1 MTNQKINNN
10 VDNTINE
17 ITNAIVVNHLNKAFD
32 NNIALQDAST
42 VIQKGSIFG
51 LIGSNGAGKSTF
63 LRLLAGI
70 YCPDAGEILIDGVPV
85 YENEALKQRI
95 FYISDD
101 QFFFPNGN
109 MEDMASYFATVYKNF
124 SFDKFYELTEL
135 FRLDPT
141 RKLSTFSKGM
151 QKQAHIILAL
161 SCQPDFLF
169 CDETF
174 DGLDPVMRQT
184 VKRLL
189 AYAVVDKQMTPIIA
203 SHNLREL
210 EDICDHIGLLHQ
222 GGVVF
227 DRDLSSLQGDIH
239 KVQCAFAA
247 AKTREDFAH
256 LNVVTYEQ
264 RGSLSVLV
272 VRGDAKATDA
282 AIKAMNPLYYELLP
296 LTLEEIFITEME
308 VLGYDTQE
316 LIY

>member
-1 MTNQKINNN
+1 MTEQTGIL
-10 VDNTINE
+10 
-17 ITNAIVVNHLNKAFD
+17 ITGLSKKFD
-32 NNIALQDAST
+32 NIQALDQVT
-42 VIQKGSIFG
+42 TRIQKGSIFG

-70 YCPDAGEILIDGVPV
+70 YRPDAGQILIDGQPV
-85 YENEALKQRI
+85 YENENLKQRI

-101 QFFFPNGN
+101 QFYFPNSN
-109 MEDMASYFATVYKNF
+109 MEEMARYFSVMYQRFSYETFQ
-124 SFDKFYELTEL
+124 ELTTL
-135 FRLDPT
+135 FRLDSK
-141 RKLSTFSKGM
+141 RKLNTFSKGM

-161 SCQPDFLF
+161 SCRPDYLF

-174 DGLDPVMRQT
+174 DGLDPVMRQA

-189 AYAVVDKQMTPIIA
+189 ADAVLEYQMTPIIA

-227 DRDLSSLQGDIH
+227 ERELDHLQSNIH
-239 KVQCAFAA
+239 KVQCAFSAP
-247 AKTREDFAH
+247 KQQDNFAG
-256 LNVVTYEQ
+256 LDIVTLEQ
-264 RGSLSVLV
+264 RGSLSILV
-272 VRGDAKATDA
+272 VRGSAEETEAK
-282 AIKAMNPLYYELLP
+282 IQGMQPLYCELLP

-308 VLGYDTQE
+308 VLGYDVQQ

>member
-1 MTNQKINNN
+1 MTMYDTDYQNQ
-10 VDNTINE
+10 E
-17 ITNAIVVNHLNKAFD
+17 NAIVVKGLSKSFD
-32 NNIALQDAST
+32 KITALKDAGT

-70 YCPDAGEILIDGVPV
+70 YRPDAGEILIDGEPV

-101 QFFFPNGN
+101 QFFFPNSN
-109 MEDMASYFATVYKNF
+109 MEDMAHYYAAIYQKFSYEQ
-124 SFDKFYELTEL
+124 FYQLTES

-210 EDICDHIGLLHQ
+210 EDICDHVGLLHQ

-239 KVQCAFAA
+239 KVQCAFST
-247 AKTREDFAH
+247 AKSKDDFAH
-256 LNVVTYEQ
+256 LDVVTYEQ
-264 RGSLSVLV
+264 RGNLSILV
-272 VRGDAKATDA
+272 VRGKADATDGA
-282 AIKAMNPLYYELLP
+282 LKAMNPLYYELLP

-308 VLGYDTQE
+308 VLGYDTAQ

>member
-1 MTNQKINNN
+1 MIEVTGLSKS
-10 VDNTINE
+10 
-17 ITNAIVVNHLNKAFD
+17 FD
-32 NNIALQDAST
+32 NIQALQQVSAT
-42 VIQKGSIFG
+42 IQKGSIFG

-70 YCPDAGEILIDGVPV
+70 YHPDAGSIQIDGQPV

-101 QFFFPNGN
+101 QFYFPNSN
-109 MEDMASYFATVYKNF
+109 MEEMAQYYAVVYQKF
-124 SFDKFYELTEL
+124 SWERFRELTEL
-135 FRLDPT
+135 FRLDSR
-141 RKLSTFSKGM
+141 RKLNTFSKGM

-161 SCQPDFLF
+161 ASQPDYLF

-174 DGLDPVMRQT
+174 DGLDPVMRQA

-189 AYAVVDKQMTPIIA
+189 ADAVVSQQLTPIIA

-222 GGVVF
+222 GGIIF
-227 DRDLSSLQGDIH
+227 ERELDSLQSDIH
-239 KVQCAFAA
+239 KVQCAFSAPK
-247 AKTREDFAH
+247 KTEDFAG
-256 LNVVTYEQ
+256 LEIVKLEQ
-264 RGSLSVLV
+264 RGNLSVLV
-272 VRGDAKATDA
+272 VRGNSAATEA
-282 AIKAMNPLYYELLP
+282 CIEAMQPLYCELLP

-308 VLGYDTQE
+308 VLGYDIQQ

>member
-1 MTNQKINNN
+1 MIEVTGLSKS
-10 VDNTINE
+10 
-17 ITNAIVVNHLNKAFD
+17 FD
-32 NNIALQDAST
+32 NIQALQQVSAT
-42 VIQKGSIFG
+42 IQKGSIFG

-70 YCPDAGEILIDGVPV
+70 YHPDAGSIQIDGQPV

-101 QFFFPNGN
+101 QFYFPNSN
-109 MEDMASYFATVYKNF
+109 MEEMAQYYAVVYQKF
-124 SFDKFYELTEL
+124 SWERFRELTEL
-135 FRLDPT
+135 FRLDSR
-141 RKLSTFSKGM
+141 RKLNTFSKGM

-161 SCQPDFLF
+161 ASQPDYLF

-174 DGLDPVMRQT
+174 DGLDPVMRQA

-189 AYAVVDKQMTPIIA
+189 ADAVASQQLTPIIA

-222 GGVVF
+222 GGIIF
-227 DRDLSSLQGDIH
+227 ERELDSLQSDIH
-239 KVQCAFAA
+239 KVQCAFSAPK
-247 AKTREDFAH
+247 KTEDFAG
-256 LNVVTYEQ
+256 LEIVKLEQ
-264 RGSLSVLV
+264 RGNLSVLV
-272 VRGDAKATDA
+272 VRGNSAATEA
-282 AIKAMNPLYYELLP
+282 CIEAMQPLYCELLP

-308 VLGYDTQE
+308 VLGYDIQQ

>member
-1 MTNQKINNN
+1 MIEVTGLSKS
-10 VDNTINE
+10 
-17 ITNAIVVNHLNKAFD
+17 FD
-32 NNIALQDAST
+32 NIQALQQVSAT
-42 VIQKGSIFG
+42 IQKGSIFG

-70 YCPDAGEILIDGVPV
+70 YRSDAGSIQIDGQPV

-101 QFFFPNGN
+101 QFYFPNSN
-109 MEDMASYFATVYKNF
+109 MEEMAQYYAVVYQKF
-124 SFDKFYELTEL
+124 SWERFRELTEL
-135 FRLDPT
+135 FRLDSR
-141 RKLSTFSKGM
+141 RKLNTFSKGM

-161 SCQPDFLF
+161 ASQPDYLF

-174 DGLDPVMRQT
+174 DGLDPVMRQA

-189 AYAVVDKQMTPIIA
+189 ADAVASQQLTPIIA

-222 GGVVF
+222 GGIIF
-227 DRDLSSLQGDIH
+227 ERELDSLQSDIH
-239 KVQCAFAA
+239 KVQCAFSAPK
-247 AKTREDFAH
+247 KTEDFAG
-256 LNVVTYEQ
+256 LEIVKLEQ
-264 RGSLSVLV
+264 RGNLSVLV
-272 VRGDAKATDA
+272 VRGNSAATEA
-282 AIKAMNPLYYELLP
+282 CIEAMQPLYCELLP

-308 VLGYDTQE
+308 VLGYDIQQ

>member
-1 MTNQKINNN
+1 MKSMTEIMDATGISVKGLSKQFDKIQALNQ
-10 VDNTINE
+10 VT
-17 ITNAIVVNHLNKAFD
+17 T
-32 NNIALQDAST
+32 T
-42 VIQKGSIFG
+42 IQKGSIFG

-70 YCPDAGEILIDGVPV
+70 YRPDAGQILIDGQSV
-85 YENEALKQRI
+85 YENDVLKQRL

-101 QFFFPNGN
+101 QFFFPNSN
-109 MEDMASYFATVYKNF
+109 MEEMARYFATIYEKF
-124 SFDKFYELTEL
+124 SYEQFYQLTEM
-135 FRLDPT
+135 FRLDPA

-189 AYAVVDKQMTPIIA
+189 AYAVVEHQMTPIIA

-239 KVQCAFAA
+239 KVQCAFST
-247 AKTREDFAH
+247 AKTKEEFAA
-256 LNVVTYEQ
+256 LDVVTYEH
-264 RGSLSVLV
+264 RVNGCILV
-272 VRGDAKATDA
+272 VRGKAEDTDS
-282 AIKAMNPLYYELLP
+282 AIMAMEPLYYELLP

-308 VLGYDTQE
+308 VLGYDIKQ

>member
-1 MTNQKINNN
+1 MTEQTGIL
-10 VDNTINE
+10 
-17 ITNAIVVNHLNKAFD
+17 ITGLSKKFD
-32 NNIALQDAST
+32 NIQALDQVT
-42 VIQKGSIFG
+42 TRIQKGSIFG

-70 YCPDAGEILIDGVPV
+70 YRPDAGQILIDGQPV
-85 YENEALKQRI
+85 YENENLKQRI

-101 QFFFPNGN
+101 QFYFPNSN
-109 MEDMASYFATVYKNF
+109 MEEMARYFSVMYQRFSYETFQ
-124 SFDKFYELTEL
+124 ELTTL
-135 FRLDPT
+135 FRLDSK
-141 RKLSTFSKGM
+141 RKLNTFSKGM

-161 SCQPDFLF
+161 SCRPDYLF

-174 DGLDPVMRQT
+174 DGLDPVMRQA

-189 AYAVVDKQMTPIIA
+189 ADAVLEYQMTPIIA

-227 DRDLSSLQGDIH
+227 ERELDHLQSNIH
-239 KVQCAFAA
+239 KVQCAFSAP
-247 AKTREDFAH
+247 KQQDDFAG
-256 LNVVTYEQ
+256 LDVVTLEQ
-264 RGSLSVLV
+264 RGSLSILV
-272 VRGDAKATDA
+272 VRGNAEETEAK
-282 AIKAMNPLYYELLP
+282 IQGMEPLYCELLP

-308 VLGYDTQE
+308 VLGYDVQQ

>member
-1 MTNQKINNN
+1 MIEVTGLSKS
-10 VDNTINE
+10 
-17 ITNAIVVNHLNKAFD
+17 FD
-32 NNIALQDAST
+32 NIQALQQVSAT
-42 VIQKGSIFG
+42 IQKGSIFG

-70 YCPDAGEILIDGVPV
+70 YHPDAGRIQIDGQPV

-101 QFFFPNGN
+101 QFYFPNSN
-109 MEDMASYFATVYKNF
+109 MEEMAQYYAVVYQKF
-124 SFDKFYELTEL
+124 SWERFRELTEL
-135 FRLDPT
+135 FRLDSR
-141 RKLSTFSKGM
+141 RKLNTFSKGM

-161 SCQPDFLF
+161 ASQPDYLF

-174 DGLDPVMRQT
+174 DGLDPVMRQA

-189 AYAVVDKQMTPIIA
+189 ADAVVSQQLTPIIA

-222 GGVVF
+222 GGIIF
-227 DRDLSSLQGDIH
+227 ERELDSLQSDIH
-239 KVQCAFAA
+239 KVQCAFSAPK
-247 AKTREDFAH
+247 KTEDFAG
-256 LNVVTYEQ
+256 LEIVKLEQ
-264 RGSLSVLV
+264 RGNLSVLV
-272 VRGDAKATDA
+272 VRGNSAATEA
-282 AIKAMNPLYYELLP
+282 CIEAMQPLYCELLP

-308 VLGYDTQE
+308 VLGYDIQQ

>member
-1 MTNQKINNN
+1 MIEVTGLSKS
-10 VDNTINE
+10 
-17 ITNAIVVNHLNKAFD
+17 FD
-32 NNIALQDAST
+32 NIQALQQVSAT
-42 VIQKGSIFG
+42 IQKGSIFG

-70 YCPDAGEILIDGVPV
+70 YRSDAGSIQIDGQPV

-101 QFFFPNGN
+101 QFYFPNSN
-109 MEDMASYFATVYKNF
+109 MEEMAQYYAVVYQKF
-124 SFDKFYELTEL
+124 SWERFRELTEL
-135 FRLDPT
+135 FRLDSR
-141 RKLSTFSKGM
+141 RKLNTFSKGM

-161 SCQPDFLF
+161 ASQPDYLF

-174 DGLDPVMRQT
+174 DGLDPVMRQA

-189 AYAVVDKQMTPIIA
+189 ADAVVSQQLTPIIA

-222 GGVVF
+222 GGIIF
-227 DRDLSSLQGDIH
+227 ERELDSLQSDIH
-239 KVQCAFAA
+239 KVQCAFSAPK
-247 AKTREDFAH
+247 KTEDFAG
-256 LNVVTYEQ
+256 LEIVKLEQ
-264 RGSLSVLV
+264 RGNLSVLV
-272 VRGDAKATDA
+272 VRGNSAATEA
-282 AIKAMNPLYYELLP
+282 CIEAMQPLYCELLP

-308 VLGYDTQE
+308 VLGYDIQQ

>member
-1 MTNQKINNN
+1 MTEQTGIL
-10 VDNTINE
+10 
-17 ITNAIVVNHLNKAFD
+17 ITGLSKKFD
-32 NNIALQDAST
+32 NIQALDQVT
-42 VIQKGSIFG
+42 TRIQKGSIFG

-70 YCPDAGEILIDGVPV
+70 YRPDAGQILIDGQPV
-85 YENEALKQRI
+85 YENENLKQRI

-101 QFFFPNGN
+101 QFYFPNSN
-109 MEDMASYFATVYKNF
+109 MEEMARYFSVMYQRFSYETFQ
-124 SFDKFYELTEL
+124 ELTAL
-135 FRLDPT
+135 FRLDSK
-141 RKLSTFSKGM
+141 RKLNTFSKGM

-161 SCQPDFLF
+161 SCRPDYLF

-174 DGLDPVMRQT
+174 DGLDPVMRQA

-189 AYAVVDKQMTPIIA
+189 ADAVLEYQMTPIIA

-227 DRDLSSLQGDIH
+227 ERELDHLQSNIH
-239 KVQCAFAA
+239 KVQCAFSAP
-247 AKTREDFAH
+247 KQQDDFAG
-256 LNVVTYEQ
+256 LDIVTLEQ
-264 RGSLSVLV
+264 RGSLSILV
-272 VRGDAKATDA
+272 VRGSAEETEAK
-282 AIKAMNPLYYELLP
+282 IQGMEPLYCELLP

-308 VLGYDTQE
+308 VLGYDVQQ

>member
-1 MTNQKINNN
+1 MTMYDTVQ
-10 VDNTINE
+10 DNTE
-17 ITNAIVVNHLNKAFD
+17 NAIVVKGLCKSFD
-32 NNIALQDAST
+32 KIVALKDAST
-42 VIQKGSIFG
+42 VIQRGSIFG

-70 YCPDAGEILIDGVPV
+70 YRPDAGEILIDGKPV
-85 YENEALKQRI
+85 YENEELKQRI

-101 QFFFPNGN
+101 QFFFPNSN
-109 MEDMASYFATVYKNF
+109 MEEMANYFATIYKNF
-124 SFDKFYELTEL
+124 SYKQFYHLTEM
-135 FRLDPT
+135 FRLDPS

-189 AYAVVDKQMTPIIA
+189 AYAVLDNRMTPIIA

-239 KVQCAFAA
+239 KVQCAFST
-247 AKTREDFAH
+247 AKAREDFAH
-256 LNVVTYEQ
+256 LDVVTYEQ
-264 RGSLSVLV
+264 RGNLSILV
-272 VRGDAKATDA
+272 VRGHADATDGA
-282 AIKAMNPLYYELLP
+282 LKAMEPLYYELLP

-308 VLGYDTQE
+308 VLGYDTEQ

>member
-1 MTNQKINNN
+1 MTEQTGIL
-10 VDNTINE
+10 
-17 ITNAIVVNHLNKAFD
+17 ITGLSKKFD
-32 NNIALQDAST
+32 NIQALDQVT
-42 VIQKGSIFG
+42 TRIQKGSIFG

-70 YCPDAGEILIDGVPV
+70 YRPDAGQILIDGQPV
-85 YENEALKQRI
+85 YENEELKQRI

-101 QFFFPNGN
+101 QFYFPNSN
-109 MEDMASYFATVYKNF
+109 MEEMARYFSVMYQSFSYETFQ
-124 SFDKFYELTEL
+124 ELTAL
-135 FRLDPT
+135 FRLDSK
-141 RKLSTFSKGM
+141 RKLNTFSKGM

-161 SCQPDFLF
+161 SCRPDYLF

-174 DGLDPVMRQT
+174 DGLDPVMRQA

-189 AYAVVDKQMTPIIA
+189 ADAVLEYQMTPIIA

-227 DRDLSSLQGDIH
+227 ERELDHLQSNIH
-239 KVQCAFAA
+239 KVQCAFSAP
-247 AKTREDFAH
+247 KQQDDFAG
-256 LNVVTYEQ
+256 LDIVTIEQ
-264 RGSLSVLV
+264 RGSLSILV
-272 VRGDAKATDA
+272 VRGSAEETEAKVQG
-282 AIKAMNPLYYELLP
+282 MGPLYCELLP

-308 VLGYDTQE
+308 VLGYDVQQ

>member
-1 MTNQKINNN
+1 MTMYDTEQY
-10 VDNTINE
+10 NTE
-17 ITNAIVVNHLNKAFD
+17 NAIVVKGLCKSFD
-32 NNIALQDAST
+32 KIVALKDAST

-70 YCPDAGEILIDGVPV
+70 YRPDAGEILIDGKPV

-101 QFFFPNGN
+101 QFFFPNSN
-109 MEDMASYFATVYKNF
+109 MEEMAQYYATIYEKFSYEQ
-124 SFDKFYELTEL
+124 FYQLTET

-151 QKQAHIILAL
+151 QKQAHIVLAL

-189 AYAVVDKQMTPIIA
+189 AYAVLDNQMTPIIA

-239 KVQCAFAA
+239 KVQCAFST
-247 AKTREDFAH
+247 AKAREDFAH
-256 LNVVTYEQ
+256 LDVVTYEQ
-264 RGSLSVLV
+264 RGNLSILV
-272 VRGDAKATDA
+272 VRGHADATDA
-282 AIKAMNPLYYELLP
+282 ALKAMEPLYYELLP

-308 VLGYDTQE
+308 VLGYDTEQ